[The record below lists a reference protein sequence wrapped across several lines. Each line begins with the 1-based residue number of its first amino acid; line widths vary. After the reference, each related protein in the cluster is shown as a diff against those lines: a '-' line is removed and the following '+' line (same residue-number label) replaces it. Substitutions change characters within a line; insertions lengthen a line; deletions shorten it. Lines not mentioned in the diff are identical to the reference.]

1 VAGRIRREDV
11 QTVRERARIEDVV
24 GEHVSLKSAGVGSMK
39 GLCPF
44 HDEKSPSFH
53 VRPQVGL
60 YHCFGCGEGG
70 DVIDFIQKIDGLP
83 FTEAVEYLAGRAGV
97 TLRYE
102 EGGAPRPGHE
112 PGKRQRLLEA
122 HRVAAEYFA
131 EQLLTPGA
139 AAARA
144 FLAERGFDR
153 SAAEQFGV
161 GYAPQGWD
169 SLLRHLR
176 GRSFTEAELTAS
188 GLMSQGNRGLYDR
201 FRGRLVWPI
210 REVTGDVV
218 GFGARRLYEED
229 QGPKYLNTPETPL
242 YKKSQVLYGIDLAK
256 REIAKN
262 KQVVVVEGYT
272 DVMAMHLSGVGT
284 AVATCGTA
292 FGSDHARIVRRLMGA
307 GGAGSGIQL
316 ASGESVGGEVVF
328 TFDGDSAGQK
338 AAMRAFGEDQAFS
351 AQTFVAVADG
361 GMDPCDLRQAQGP
374 DAVRALVRSRAPLFE
389 FVIRT
394 TLDGFDLGTAEGR
407 VGALRAAAPVIGG
420 IRDTALRPE
429 YTRMLA
435 GWLGMDMD
443 GVQRAVQSAARSGGR
458 AAGGGAGRGAGSA
471 AHGQDGARQG
481 RSAFGPPGPEQD
493 WRRDGGRGGRGG
505 AYGGGRGGAYG
516 GGRGPGGGGPGG
528 SGGGRW
534 ERGGGPGRR
543 DDRRWDP
550 PPSEPPYDPSQEP
563 PHDLDHHDPGE
574 GAVALP
580 APRMSLPDPRD
591 PVAATERR
599 ALEAVLQMP
608 DLVPPE
614 FDDLAPDAFTA
625 PAYRAV
631 HAAIRAAGGAAAARQ
646 RVAASGP
653 GATVGWVEA
662 VREEAAG
669 PVEGLITQ
677 LAVAPL
683 PEDRADR
690 LPGYA
695 RGLVMALVEMEI
707 TRHIADLRGRL
718 QRMDAQAD
726 PDGYRAL
733 AAELFDHENRRRAL
747 RESA

>member
-1 VAGRIRREDV
+1 MAGRIRREDV
-11 QTVRERARIEDVV
+11 QAVRERARIEDVV

-70 DVIDFIQKIDGLP
+70 DVIDFVQKTDGLP
-83 FTEAVEYLAGRAGV
+83 FAEAVEYLAGRVGV
-97 TLRYE
+97 QLRYE

-122 HRVAAEYFA
+122 HRVAGEYFL

-169 SLLRHLR
+169 HLLRHLR
-176 GRSFTEAELTAS
+176 GRGFTEAELTAT
-188 GLMSQGNRGLYDR
+188 GMMSQGNRGQYDR

-210 REVTGDVV
+210 REVTGDTV
-218 GFGARRLYEED
+218 GFGARRLYEDD
-229 QGPKYLNTPETPL
+229 QGPKYLNTPETVL

-272 DVMAMHLSGVGT
+272 DVMAMHLSGIGT

-292 FGSDHARIVRRLMGA
+292 FGSDHSRIVRRLMGA
-307 GGAGSGIQL
+307 SGGGGIQL
-316 ASGESVGGEVVF
+316 ASGESVGGEVIF

-361 GMDPCDLRQAQGP
+361 GMDPCELRQSQGP
-374 DAVRALVRSRAPLFE
+374 DAVRALVRSRQPLFE
-389 FVIRT
+389 FVIKT
-394 TLDGFDLGTAEGR
+394 TLQGYDLGTAEGR
-407 VGALRAAAPVIGG
+407 VAALRAAAPVIGS
-420 IRDTALRPE
+420 IRDAALRPE
-429 YTRMLA
+429 YARMLA
-435 GWLGMDMD
+435 GWLGMDLD
-443 GVQRAVQSAARSGGR
+443 PVQRAVQSAGRSGWRSGSAGHGPGGHGSGGHGSSGHGSGGHGSGGPVTFGPGARSGS
-458 AAGGGAGRGAGSA
+458 ARG
-471 AHGQDGARQG
+471 
-481 RSAFGPPGPEQD
+481 
-493 WRRDGGRGGRGG
+493 
-505 AYGGGRGGAYG
+505 
-516 GGRGPGGGGPGG
+516 
-528 SGGGRW
+528 
-534 ERGGGPGRR
+534 ERGPGRR
-543 DDRRWDP
+543 DD
-550 PPSEPPYDPSQEP
+550 
-563 PHDLDHHDPGE
+563 DHGPDG
-574 GAVALP
+574 VALP
-580 APRMSLPDPRD
+580 TPRLALPDPRD

-599 ALEAVLQMP
+599 ALEAVLQLP
-608 DLVPPE
+608 DLVPLE
-614 FDDLAPDAFTA
+614 FDDLEPDGFSA

-631 HAAIRAAGGAAAARQ
+631 HAAIRAAGGAAGAQ
-646 RVAASGP
+646 VLVSSGSP
-653 GATVGWVEA
+653 TATVAWVEA
-662 VREEAAG
+662 VREEAAA
-669 PVEGLITQ
+669 PVEPLITQ

-683 PEDRADR
+683 PEDRPDKLA
-690 LPGYA
+690 GYV
-695 RGLVMALVEMEI
+695 RGLVMALVEMGI
-707 TRHIADLRGRL
+707 TRQIADLRGRL
-718 QRMDAQAD
+718 QRMDGKAD
-726 PDGYRAL
+726 PEGYRTL
-733 AAELFDHENRRRAL
+733 AAQLFREENRRRAL

>member
-11 QTVRERARIEDVV
+11 QTVRERARIEDIV
-24 GEHVSLKSAGVGSMK
+24 GEHVALKSAGVGSMK

-70 DVIDFIQKIDGLP
+70 DVIDFIQKTDGLP
-83 FTEAVEYLAGRAGV
+83 FSEAVEYLAGRVGV
-97 TLRYE
+97 QLRYE
-102 EGGAPRPGHE
+102 EGGGPRPGHE
-112 PGKRQRLLEA
+112 PGKRQRMLEA
-122 HRVAAEYFA
+122 HRVAEEYYA
-131 EQLLTPGA
+131 EQLLTPEA
-139 AAARA
+139 ATARA

-153 SAAEQFGV
+153 GAAEQFGV

-169 SLLRHLR
+169 HLLRHLR
-176 GRSFTEAELTAS
+176 GRSFTEAELTAT
-188 GLMSQGNRGLYDR
+188 GLMSQGNRGQYDR

-218 GFGARRLYEED
+218 GFGARKLYEDD

-272 DVMAMHLSGVGT
+272 DVMAMHLSGIGT

-292 FGSDHARIVRRLMGA
+292 FGPDHARVVRRLMGA
-307 GGAGSGIQL
+307 SGGGGIQL
-316 ASGESVGGEVVF
+316 ASGESVGGEVIF

-361 GMDPCDLRQAQGP
+361 GMDPCDLRQTQGP
-374 DAVRALVRSRAPLFE
+374 EAVRSLVRTRQPLFE

-394 TLDGFDLGTAEGR
+394 TLQGYDLGTAEGR
-407 VGALRAAAPVIGG
+407 VAALRAAAPIPGG
-420 IRDTALRPE
+420 IRDAALRPE

-435 GWLGMDMD
+435 GWLGMDLET
-443 GVQRAVQSAARSGGR
+443 VQRAVQQATRSGGR
-458 AAGGGAGRGAGSA
+458 STGG
-471 AHGQDGARQG
+471 QG
-481 RSAFGPPGPEQD
+481 RTGGSGDGYRSGGQGGQQAPARGFVPPGPEQD
-493 WRRDGGRGGRGG
+493 WRRDRGGRGQ
-505 AYGGGRGGAYG
+505 GRGGSG
-516 GGRGPGGGGPGG
+516 SG

-534 ERGGGPGRR
+534 EQRGGQGGRGGQQGQGGNRGR

-550 PPSEPPYDPSQEP
+550 PPDAYGHGDEP
-563 PHDLDHHDPGE
+563 PHDLDHPGD
-574 GAVALP
+574 GTVALP
-580 APRMSLPDPRD
+580 APRMSMPDPRD

-608 DLVPPE
+608 DAVPPE
-614 FDDLAPDAFTA
+614 FDDLAADAFTA

-631 HAAIRAAGGAAAARQ
+631 HAAIRAAGGGAAARQ
-646 RVAASGP
+646 KVAAAGP
-653 GATVGWVEA
+653 AGTVQWVEA
-662 VREEAAG
+662 VREEAAA

-683 PEDRADR
+683 PEDRPDR

-718 QRMDAQAD
+718 QRMDATAD
-726 PDGYRAL
+726 PDGYRTL
-733 AAELFDHENRRRAL
+733 TVQLMAEENRRRAL